1 MNIILTILI
10 IFFSFF
16 LLYFGKFLLLPLFLA
31 LFIYIIIKSLSKD
44 LIKIGLNFQIN
55 LNKIFSIILIFLFAI
70 FVCYFSFK
78 IFKINLNKVISNVSL
93 YQQNLENILN
103 LLSDKTLSKII
114 STDEIIRKI
123 DFLEI
128 FTEFL
133 NFLTNFAG
141 NFSLVLIYLIFFVFE
156 EKFFEKKLKEIANN
170 KKKLKVFEQINDDIY
185 NYFRIKIFTS
195 FFTGILTFLILFI
208 LKNDLSTVFGI
219 FSFFLNFIPYIGS
232 LLSVLL
238 PTIFSYVQ
246 FLDPINCSLTF
257 FSLLVT
263 QIFLGN
269 FIEPKLMSKSLNLSP
284 VILMLFLSLMGKLW
298 GVSGMFLSVP
308 TLVVLL
314 IIFNNFKETK
324 KIAIFLSEKGI
335 NKNL

>member
-1 MNIILTILI
+1 
-10 IFFSFF
+10 
-16 LLYFGKFLLLPLFLA
+16 
-31 LFIYIIIKSLSKD
+31 
-44 LIKIGLNFQIN
+44 
-55 LNKIFSIILIFLFAI
+55 
-70 FVCYFSFK
+70 
-78 IFKINLNKVISNVSL
+78 
-93 YQQNLENILN
+93 
-103 LLSDKTLSKII
+103 KII